1 MPCGSEQDIALD
13 PALVVALLG
22 AGAGDME
29 ETLSKRIIPSFG
41 DFYDYLSVCFK
52 KSAWKSAPGE
62 C

>member
-13 PALVVALLG
+13 PALVLALLG

-41 DFYDYLSVCFK
+41 DFYDYLSL
-52 KSAWKSAPGE
+52 SLIHI
-62 C
+62 